1 MNTRLVSRTFRR
13 VSARYFV
20 TDVRAFTHTYCHVIR
35 ADTWLLYILYKYIYM
50 MKANS
55 LNRATIDENNRSS
68 TDGLLYTPV
77 ACEHDHTRMLIIL

>member
-1 MNTRLVSRTFRR
+1 
-13 VSARYFV
+13 
-20 TDVRAFTHTYCHVIR
+20 
-35 ADTWLLYILYKYIYM
+35 M